1 MADNNDQ
8 GDVPSWA
15 TGLADF
21 SAAPPAAAPD
31 DTSFKPSNYLVKPD
45 VAPVVPEKE
54 EDPLSKMLSEAEQ
67 TNSLPPKQF
76 YPDGSAIPGTSAA
89 FKGETAHPLSIAVMK
104 SYDLVDEVD
113 RDRFK
118 ISEAIATA
126 LGVKYQEDIE
136 SGKTIKTYLNMTP
149 QAVDQLDDATR
160 ERLKARPDVKRLMN
174 QESMTRTML
183 AEDNEKVAIL
193 AGYIPLVS
201 AAEGALKTALR
212 FNADVK
218 GTSASA
224 FDRSFGITELPEVG
238 DFGAGTA
245 SINAVKRMENRFLNA
260 FTGTLALAR
269 AMNAIEFESD
279 LVAATTIAPIPQTPK
294 DLKKAQELFSEN
306 VDIMKKGTRILN
318 HPDVRKLMKELSV
331 LDIENIEDPAVWAKA
346 MGIVANNPV
355 GWQMLA
361 VEQTIEN
368 APLLVVSAAMTALG
382 GPALGIAASTAG
394 ESWQEAFLMTPERIA
409 MVKEKFGHDMYTVKG
424 VEAFVKDQ
432 AALAAYAEWGVKRA
446 VPIAVMNVVG
456 LGALA
461 KIHKVLKMSKTAQL
475 AAGTVTEMITE
486 GLGEAGAMK
495 LTEGKVKISQVLLE
509 ALGAGN
515 PGSTAIRMYTAV
527 GSDASEKL
535 SKVRAERWLKAGG
548 EMAQSLNGI
557 PESKISTAAE
567 ILSERMRADG
577 VDTVYIQADELLR
590 FDQDESV
597 INTLGLTSEA
607 VRTAARDGND
617 VAIDTATYIRHI
629 LGKTGFEA
637 LIRHTRFEDTIMTGA
652 EAEQYVS
659 ATDGV
664 SIKDQLTKEAMSRI
678 APGVDEKTLAD
689 MSTSGGLIRE
699 QVAQQLEATGKYTAG
714 QSALYGQL
722 TEQRYITRSVRMLE
736 KTGKYVS
743 PMDLI
748 IKDNL
753 RIQGSDTRTG
763 VARSPEFD
771 QLLKQQAFNQEFVGT
786 GTVKVTPAEQA
797 FFDEV
802 LGNEVN
808 RAELLEAVPSLAV
821 KDGSLSVAA
830 EDIDAFLSAMNDF
843 VISDGAI
850 SVPPRLRALTS
861 SRDIVSKMEFNQTAK
876 EFNVTPEQLK
886 AELEAAGGDITQ
898 TPAFKAW
905 FGDSKVVDADGKPLV
920 VYHGTLGDFG
930 EFLRFSWFTANPDEA
945 SGYAFTG
952 DALRRD
958 RLDRRLTLGKGAEQY
973 GGQEIEMYD
982 RYNDVFE
989 MRDNPVVGQLYGG
1002 DIDGFVAR
1010 YDGKGKFTLFTDLT
1024 VGATVEGV
1032 SIDENPRSIADATDS
1047 DYVRSQAEGVLE
1059 RHKQSV
1065 AESYPRGQGG
1075 KVLPVYLSI
1084 QNPKRVSALEFNEL
1098 SERLGSTRGRMDEVI
1113 DALVAEGYDG
1123 LVTESDEAA
1132 TNPEVAEALGGV
1144 PVQYVA
1150 FNPAQ
1155 IKSTFNRGTF
1165 DPNDPMVLNQDA
1177 ADPTAKRKGAENVG
1191 KFTADM
1197 DATGFATVYGSV
1209 EVIRAALPNGIRGT
1223 IVPDGVRFT
1232 PNFSPRVIAF
1242 LRGDETAFS
1251 RGGKIVEAQVR
1262 DGKFVGASQLNN
1274 TPESREEWRKTFS
1287 QLALEGERGRFW
1299 YENSGAAVLE
1309 MTGGDI
1315 KEAKKFI
1322 ALLAIY
1328 SPQAKVAS
1336 NATFALRAWA
1346 QYKAGQPIK
1355 VKTADQDT
1363 KANNILYKGEPWG
1376 GEKINNFYINLLRQV
1391 DPSVAGKQGATID
1404 MWMMHAGGYNKTAA
1418 NSSEYAFMEN
1428 ETNILA
1434 KELGWEPQQVQAAVW
1449 VAIKARM
1456 ENDQVKKDTE
1466 KSSEKAGW
1474 ITYKKDRKGK
1484 LKRFVK
1490 NETKH
1495 FENWFQHGLRHKL
1508 TKQDTDQAKF
1518 DFSDGLVRHT
1528 GQISWE
1534 AIPSTSADVL
1544 PGIFNAP
1551 YKQKV
1556 EFQNAIKEALSTV
1569 TGEDILAQY
1578 LGILADG
1585 SILAPGS
1592 WMGAVSPSGQNI
1604 VAMAPAAAG
1613 FMYYNTK
1620 NPDAAP
1626 LTDSEFKALGKVQK
1640 RPYEKRASID
1650 PAQKQVLDLYVN
1662 ALALVL
1668 RQDGVGYHKPFFA
1681 TSIKA
1686 ANGVDFDIDRQIT
1699 AVQMKKLNIEFRK
1712 IMNAEGL
1719 ADWDDHVALVSSPTG
1734 VRIIKITDA
1743 FMDNVKL
1750 HDVAKRAFSA
1760 ANVDDTV
1767 SVKYFAADGSL
1778 AYNNWKENPNGEDF
1792 IRGIS
1797 ATGRSDVLEWV
1808 RDVLAPRVDGVYEEF
1823 SSRYGWGEVA
1833 PITFE
1838 QSGRE
1843 ARLGSRQEGRG
1854 STPLQGAPSHEG
1866 ATGPIPGIVAAAE
1879 RYAQQVGIPLRR
1891 QGEFVQINEAFA
1903 ARISDAYTDMK
1914 HDPNNPAVKEAYQ
1927 DLISQVR
1934 DQYDILVEEGYTF
1947 SFFDAET
1954 DPYDGNPW
1962 GAMRDLKENKSMA
1975 VYGTYDGY
1983 GMEGVTAAAVAD
1995 NPMLADT
2002 GLTWI
2007 DQNGEERAVTANDL
2021 FRAVHD
2027 AFGHGM
2033 EGAGFRARGE
2043 ENAWQ
2048 AHARLFTGPALGAL
2062 TSETRGQNSWVN
2074 FGPNGEA
2081 NETSTVENTVFAEQK
2096 TGLMPEWTWLE
2107 GRAKDEA
2114 EPGQAP
2120 DLSQGEAK
2128 APRGGFT
2135 PSDLINDQEGNP
2147 VNLIQIFEGAD
2158 PSTFLHESGHFWLE
2172 MLKADAEE
2180 VGGGFMDDWQGVVKW
2195 WGQRSLEIK
2204 DEAIRRAKK
2213 KEDKAAVAVLEKM
2226 TDAQVKAYIRKGD
2239 LRGSSDPAARYLSV
2253 SMHEQFARGT
2263 ETYFATGKAP
2273 SIALT
2278 SIFNSFKVWLLSV
2291 YNKMRGTDVK
2301 FSEDVSAIMDR
2312 MLATDEEIAAMAGQY
2327 QLASIFDS
2335 AETMGVSKEEFA
2347 AHQKKVADA
2356 KSRSAAEQLAK
2367 HLRDLRMEK
2376 TDWWN
2381 EEREGMREDV
2391 TKRFAEKPAYRV
2403 MAAIF
2408 HGGRYDGSTI
2418 PNSEKLPRMNR
2429 EALEEA
2435 LDDEG
2440 MTLATMPKDGSK
2452 VIYMPGKEGSDPA
2465 IVAATFGYEDVSA
2478 MLKDL
2483 SARPDFE
2490 GAVNAELDRM
2500 MHDKHSVM
2508 TTALETESLAS
2519 IHGDHHAGVM
2529 AAELHALRTVEPAF
2543 KPAFIKQYAM
2553 DQIME
2558 MPLKDIKPHLFVLAE
2573 KRHAGLAK
2581 KALAKGDRAE
2591 AYRHQF
2597 QRLINHRKAEA
2608 ALKVQKDVE
2617 KKTKA
2622 LRKLQKATKMPSV
2635 DAKYAAKIKDIL
2647 NAVDFSRPLS
2657 ERTKLKEELK
2667 AINDFIAQSLED
2679 DGAILRV
2686 PEIISRAEGLKN
2698 TDDMTYSEY
2707 LEMSGFVFTL
2717 ERQGKLAKKL
2727 RVGKENRDREE
2738 VKLELLSKLD
2748 KIGDTFVSMLSA
2760 DAMGPRMAAKGA
2772 AVSGLSFVMSLDS
2785 SLLKTE
2791 SLMESIDGEPLGPW
2805 HQTIYQPIAD
2815 AYWEKARLT
2824 KEVTARVT
2832 ELIKAL
2838 PKEVQKSMNKTVDV
2852 GGLGFP
2858 GGKMKRSALIMMA
2871 LNMGT
2876 ESNMDKL
2883 IRGYG
2888 GDKKTK
2894 VRGLGWNINED
2905 LINGALD
2912 NLTKEEW
2919 DLVQAI
2925 WTEAEALWPEVA
2937 NIMAEENGL
2946 PPERLEHRTVKT
2958 KFGDIAGG
2966 YFPMIY
2972 DYDVVYDSSL
2982 NNIEKKKILE
2992 AMKGNA
2998 GLGGVDIGST
3008 KSRTGFAAPVSL
3020 DFSNLTRGLEDTIHI
3035 ITHYE
3040 AGRNVRKILND
3051 GDIQIQ
3057 LKTKVGPEYANDL
3070 ELWLSAAI
3078 SNGAGTPPLN
3088 AWQKAGQF
3096 LINNTT
3102 MSFLGFSYSTLG
3114 MQTIGLTS
3122 SLDRLMADKTYGPI
3136 TAAEMTAR
3144 LSHGLTMAVVPEN
3157 YRFVTQS
3164 SPFMASRI
3172 EEYNDEARR
3181 IIKESQKTFS
3191 VNSPFIWGMKAIAVA
3206 QYLAVDVPTWTAA
3219 YNIATTNEDKND
3231 PRIHAKAVKYADR
3244 VVRLSQSS
3252 GGKVDL
3258 SRWQREATGMNKMFN
3273 MFYTWFSALYAVERE
3288 MGREFGQNM
3297 PKKPVGAIGR
3307 LMSRMLILFVV
3318 SSVGAGLVRGELP
3331 DWEPEDEDEQGLAA
3345 YLAVQ
3350 SASTALGSI
3359 PYVRETSGV
3368 LTGFGFKLAGATF
3381 LEQFSKVANEIVKN
3395 IADDEEAV
3403 DWDDKSA
3410 QELAKKAKPWVLLGG
3425 SLTGAPSTLINRFLS
3440 GYSAYKDDA
3449 PNWEPIDLIRGYNKD
3464 LAAKR

>member
-76 YPDGSAIPGTSAA
+76 NPDGSAIPGTSAA

-113 RDRFK
+113 RDRYK

-126 LGVKYQEDIE
+126 LGVEYQEDLE

-218 GTSASA
+218 GTSPSA
-224 FDRSFGITELPEVG
+224 FDRSFGITELSEKG

-245 SINAVKRMENRFLNA
+245 SINAVKRMENRYLNA

-269 AMNAIEFESD
+269 AMNVIEFESD
-279 LVAATTIAPIPQTPK
+279 LVAATTIAPIPQTPE
-294 DLKKAQELFSEN
+294 DLKMAQELFSEN
-306 VDIMKKGTRILN
+306 VNIMKKGSRILN

-331 LDIENIEDPAVWAKA
+331 LDSENIQDPAVWAKA

-382 GPALGIAASTAG
+382 GPALGITASTAG

-475 AAGTVTEMITE
+475 AAGTVTEMITQ

-495 LTEGKVKISQVLLE
+495 LTEGKVKISEVLLE
-509 ALGAGN
+509 SLGAGN

-753 RIQGSDTRTG
+753 RIQGSDTRTNQNAAPAFGQRTGTFSDYLNVVDPQSRSIPAEDRPNLRMGDMYGMLPKKSEVVGEMDG
-763 VARSPEFD
+763 VTLHRGPNGDYYAT
-771 QLLKQQAFNQEFVGT
+771 AFNPDVGEDDVVGYIQGRDN
-786 GTVKVTPAEQA
+786 GTE
-797 FFDEV
+797 
-802 LGNEVN
+802 
-808 RAELLEAVPSLAV
+808 LAV
-821 KDGSLSVAA
+821 VEEMQGKGIGGELQYLFRRENPYAPTGGLTDAGKRRLETTYDRLMADEILSF
-830 EDIDAFLSAMNDF
+830 E
-843 VISDGAI
+843 
-850 SVPPRLRALTS
+850 
-861 SRDIVSKMEFNQTAK
+861 QTAK

-920 VYHGTLGDFG
+920 VYHGTAADF
-930 EFLRFSWFTANPDEA
+930 EAFDLVFSKD
-945 SGYAFTG
+945 GVQ
-952 DALRRD
+952 
-958 RLDRRLTLGKGAEQY
+958 GKGFYFTTRKPLAEDYAY
-973 GGQEIEMYD
+973 GANRDQEGRLIEAY
-982 RYNDVFE
+982 VSLK
-989 MRDNPVVGQLYGG
+989 NPV
-1002 DIDGFVAR
+1002 IKR
-1010 YDGKGKFTLFTDLT
+1010 P
-1024 VGATVEGV
+1024 GV
-1032 SIDENPRSIADATDS
+1032 PLSSEEIAAIRSDF
-1047 DYVRSQAEGVLE
+1047 AEG
-1059 RHKQSV
+1059 
-1065 AESYPRGQGG
+1065 
-1075 KVLPVYLSI
+1075 
-1084 QNPKRVSALEFNEL
+1084 
-1098 SERLGSTRGRMDEVI
+1098 
-1113 DALVAEGYDG
+1113 GYDG
-1123 LVTESDEAA
+1123 FIEYLPSGGINTVIA
-1132 TNPEVAEALGGV
+1132 TGST
-1144 PVQYVA
+1144 
-1150 FNPAQ
+1150 Q
-1155 IKSTFNRGTF
+1155 IKSVNNRGTF
-1165 DPNDPMVLNQDA
+1165 DPNDNRILYQDIA
-1177 ADPTAKRKGAENVG
+1177 QAEAELG
-1191 KFTADM
+1191 K
-1197 DATGFATVYGSV
+1197 
-1209 EVIRAALPNGIRGT
+1209 
-1223 IVPDGVRFT
+1223 
-1232 PNFSPRVIAF
+1232 
-1242 LRGDETAFS
+1242 AFS
-1251 RGGKIVEAQVR
+1251 EERIPALEEAARQRSEGEITQAQYDAIVTELKPIRPYTTVPTPATEAQMR
-1262 DGKFVGASQLNN
+1262 S
-1274 TPESREEWRKTFS
+1274 
-1287 QLALEGERGRFW
+1287 AL
-1299 YENSGAAVLE
+1299 
-1309 MTGGDI
+1309 
-1315 KEAKKFI
+1315 
-1322 ALLAIY
+1322 
-1328 SPQAKVAS
+1328 
-1336 NATFALRAWA
+1336 
-1346 QYKAGQPIK
+1346 KAGQQERVGKGNQFVGDNVGLRLDIPAYTNHGTWVPTMHDQKGKPIAHEAAAK
-1355 VKTADQDT
+1355 ITGVSFTQPGDAAER
-1363 KANNILYKGEPWG
+1363 KAARVGTGETSKSPFAQ
-1376 GEKINNFYINLLRQV
+1376 INGTLQSV
-1391 DPSVAGKQGATID
+1391 DPASLQAEMEAALNDPAWTQV
-1404 MWMMHAGGYNKTAA
+1404 GYD
-1418 NSSEYAFMEN
+1418 
-1428 ETNILA
+1428 
-1434 KELGWEPQQVQAAVW
+1434 P
-1449 VAIKARM
+1449 R
-1456 ENDQVKKDTE
+1456 
-1466 KSSEKAGW
+1466 
-1474 ITYKKDRKGK
+1474 
-1484 LKRFVK
+1484 
-1490 NETKH
+1490 
-1495 FENWFQHGLRHKL
+1495 
-1508 TKQDTDQAKF
+1508 
-1518 DFSDGLVRHT
+1518 RHT
-1528 GQISWE
+1528 FFYDR
-1534 AIPSTSADVL
+1534 STQQPILSADEVIQVGPL
-1544 PGIFNAP
+1544 VMAKN
-1551 YKQKV
+1551 
-1556 EFQNAIKEALSTV
+1556 
-1569 TGEDILAQY
+1569 
-1578 LGILADG
+1578 
-1585 SILAPGS
+1585 
-1592 WMGAVSPSGQNI
+1592 AVSGDG
-1604 VAMAPAAAG
+1604 AA
-1613 FMYYNTK
+1613 FLFQ
-1620 NPDAAP
+1620 D
-1626 LTDSEFKALGKVQK
+1626 
-1640 RPYEKRASID
+1640 
-1650 PAQKQVLDLYVN
+1650 
-1662 ALALVL
+1662 
-1668 RQDGVGYHKPFFA
+1668 QDGVGNSLKSAQTLLRDNPEALGLTPDLVGYVNQIYRPDVIPAKKMAGNKAVAAWLEKAFPGVSITDMTATLPPETIERIATIMAAEAQLGLENTGSAFDWYSGALNRALDVVQIKYPMVADDKAAADAGFGTAENARFVFTYIMAVTSQNLDVKANSVATDKIFAQMLDKVKSGDFTMDKSWGTGDKRKAMGENFAKFGPLIQAMEGDTFPEKIANLNNLFRDSRSVTEWVKDMKAAGIPYSKPGQTAMSSIVYGSSLLGPKIGNGFWQNLNGNFNPLTIDLWMRRTWGRLTGKSIGNPEA
-1681 TSIKA
+1681 LPTQRKRFKAAIERSRSNEHGAPDLIADMKQMLENIDEQIAIITDPERFSWTGSKKAQTAYLKSLKAERKLLSEALPDMEGIKA
-1686 ANGVDFDIDRQIT
+1686 P
-1699 AVQMKKLNIEFRK
+1699 EPW
-1712 IMNAEGL
+1712 NASYAKDDAALL
-1719 ADWDDHVALVSSPTG
+1719 AY
-1734 VRIIKITDA
+1734 
-1743 FMDNVKL
+1743 
-1750 HDVAKRAFSA
+1750 AKRVLKVWDVEYKRLREENDAVPAELQPTWARA
-1760 ANVDDTV
+1760 AKTIITNLAKPLDQVNNGTQRTQIE
-1767 SVKYFAADGSL
+1767 AAGRRAL
-1778 AYNNWKENPNGEDF
+1778 EILKE
-1792 IRGIS
+1792 RGIELTT
-1797 ATGRSDVLEWV
+1797 ADLQALLWYPEKELWGALGTKLE
-1808 RDVLAPRVDGVYEEF
+1808 VDEDGTPIVPPSSLNESYDTTF
-1823 SSRYGWGEVA
+1823 SRILREQGYAVEGIAGDEVA
-1833 PITFE
+1833 G
-1838 QSGRE
+1838 SGAGTVAGGD
-1843 ARLGSRQEGRG
+1843 ARSQRPEGVAGAGQAGSAGRG
-1854 STPLQGAPSHEG
+1854 
-1866 ATGPIPGIVAAAE
+1866 
-1879 RYAQQVGIPLRR
+1879 
-1891 QGEFVQINEAFA
+1891 
-1903 ARISDAYTDMK
+1903 
-1914 HDPNNPAVKEAYQ
+1914 
-1927 DLISQVR
+1927 
-1934 DQYDILVEEGYTF
+1934 
-1947 SFFDAET
+1947 
-1954 DPYDGNPW
+1954 
-1962 GAMRDLKENKSMA
+1962 
-1975 VYGTYDGY
+1975 
-1983 GMEGVTAAAVAD
+1983 TAA
-1995 NPMLADT
+1995 
-2002 GLTWI
+2002 
-2007 DQNGEERAVTANDL
+2007 
-2021 FRAVHD
+2021 
-2027 AFGHGM
+2027 
-2033 EGAGFRARGE
+2033 
-2043 ENAWQ
+2043 
-2048 AHARLFTGPALGAL
+2048 
-2062 TSETRGQNSWVN
+2062 
-2074 FGPNGEA
+2074 
-2081 NETSTVENTVFAEQK
+2081 
-2096 TGLMPEWTWLE
+2096 
-2107 GRAKDEA
+2107 
-2114 EPGQAP
+2114 
-2120 DLSQGEAK
+2120 LSQGEAG
-2128 APRGGFT
+2128 APRGSFA
-2135 PSDLINDQEGNP
+2135 PSDLINDQDGNP

-2172 MLKADAEE
+2172 MLKADAQS
-2180 VGGGFMDDWQGVVKW
+2180 VGGQFQKDWSIVNDW
-2195 WGQRSLEIK
+2195 WGLRSLEIK

-2213 KEDKAAVAVLEKM
+2213 KKDKAALAVLEKM

-2239 LRGSSDPAARYLSV
+2239 LRGSSDPAARFLSV

-2291 YNKMRGTDVK
+2291 YNRMRGTDVK

-2418 PNSEKLPRMNR
+2418 PDSEKLPRMNR

-2573 KRHAGLAK
+2573 KRHAGFAK

-2832 ELIKAL
+2832 KLIKAL

-3008 KSRTGFAAPVSL
+3008 KSRTSFAAPVSL

-3088 AWQKAGQF
+3088 AWQKGGQF

-3206 QYLAVDVPTWTAA
+3206 QYLTVDVPTWTAA

-3359 PYVRETSGV
+3359 PYVRETSGI

-3410 QELAKKAKPWVLLGG
+3410 QELAKKAKPWILLGG

-3464 LAAKR
+3464 RAAKR